1 MEYFCVIKKQMVRSV
16 VLLAC
21 FLFLARPAGAQ
32 VDTAPQR
39 VDTAAPVQT
48 VQPPRSPARRPQV
61 RPRPKPDTS
70 LLVRDSSVLTDSGR
84 ARDSSLFIIDT
95 NFIPA
100 PLVVP
105 LRFDSILLTG
115 HPFYQFRN
123 PVRRMES
130 VRVRTEGKEYL
141 FYSVAGLLLFF
152 ALLRNVFGRYL
163 QDLFRLFFR
172 SSLKQ
177 RQAKEQLMEA
187 YMPSLLLNLLFV
199 LSGALF
205 LSLMLRQFRLGLNYS
220 FWLLL
225 LYCASGLTL
234 IYLVKFLTLKLCGW
248 IFRVGEATDTY
259 TFIVFTTNKVI
270 GIALLP
276 FILLLAFTTGA
287 TYQVAFTLSLLL
299 VGGLF
304 VYRYFLSYSSVQ
316 RQVRLSLFHFGLYL
330 CAFEILPLLLINKL
344 LFHFLG

>member
-1 MEYFCVIKKQMVRSV
+1 MVRS
-16 VLLAC
+16 A
-21 FLFLARPAGAQ
+21 FLFIFFLSVAFVAGAQ
-32 VDTAPQR
+32 TDSVPQR
-39 VDTAAPVQT
+39 ADTQRS
-48 VQPPRSPARRPQV
+48 VQPVPRRRLPPRRIPPRPSV
-61 RPRPKPDTS
+61 RPDSSAVTRDSALATDS
-70 LLVRDSSVLTDSGR
+70 LLRDSTRLV
-84 ARDSSLFIIDT
+84 IDT
-95 NFIPA
+95 NFVPA
-100 PLVVP
+100 PLVVAQ
-105 LRFDSILLTG
+105 RFDSILVSR
-115 HPFYQFRN
+115 HPFFQFRN

-130 VRVRTEGKEYL
+130 VRVRTGGKEYL

-187 YMPSLLLNLLFV
+187 YLPSLLLNLLFV

-205 LSLMLRQFRLGLNYS
+205 LNLMLRQFKLGLNYS

-225 LYCASGLTL
+225 LYCAAGLTL
-234 IYLVKFLTLKLCGW
+234 VYFVKFLTLKLCGW

-259 TFIVFTTNKVI
+259 TFIVFTTNKVL

-276 FILLLAFTTGA
+276 FILLLAFTSGTV
-287 TYQVAFTLSLLL
+287 YQVAFSLSLLL
-299 VGGLF
+299 VGALF
-304 VYRYFLSYSSVQ
+304 VYRYFLSYTSVQ
-316 RQVRLSLFHFGLYL
+316 RQVRLGFFHFVLYL